1 MNKVFARSI
10 ALVFTSILTIGTAHA
25 DEAAFLK
32 TLSGNW
38 SGTGTV
44 KLRISAPTVKVNC
57 NFKSNTTAQALAL
70 NGRCKSL
77 VVFSRAI
84 DADLKING
92 GTYSGSYIG
101 AGSGPA
107 RLNGKRAGNAINL
120 AITWAKDVNGDRR
133 AQMTIEKIGASGMRL
148 TTVDTDPTTG
158 KSVVTSSITLQR
170 S

>member
-10 ALVFTSILTIGTAHA
+10 ALATAWILSAGIAQA

-32 TLSGNW
+32 TLSGSW
-38 SGTGTV
+38 TGTGTV
-44 KLRISAPTVKVNC
+44 KLRISAPTVNVTC
-57 NFKSNTTAQALAL
+57 NFNSTTTTQKLAL
-70 NGRCKSL
+70 NGRCRSL

-84 DADLKING
+84 NADLKING
-92 GTYSGSYIG
+92 GSYTGSYIG

-133 AQMTIEKIGASGMRL
+133 AQMTIEKVRATGMRL
-148 TTVDTDPTTG
+148 TTVDTDPVTG